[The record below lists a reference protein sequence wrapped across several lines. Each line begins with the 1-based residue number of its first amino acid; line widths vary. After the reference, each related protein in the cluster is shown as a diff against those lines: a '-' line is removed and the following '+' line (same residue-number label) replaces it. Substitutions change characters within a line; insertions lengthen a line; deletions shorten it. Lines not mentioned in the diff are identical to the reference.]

1 MAGAQPGVHALQLK
15 PVCVSDSLKKGIK
28 FVKWDDVSRGRRTG
42 GAGGGGGAGHG
53 ARRGAGCVGVG
64 RGARYAMGARD
75 PARAASGR
83 AGWLLPRWLA
93 ESSGF
98 ARAPALHGCGSCL
111 LAGSGR
117 RPQRVFCLW
126 GQWSRRDRLCQ
137 ATVLR
142 VWKV

>member
-1 MAGAQPGVHALQLK
+1 
-15 PVCVSDSLKKGIK
+15 
-28 FVKWDDVSRGRRTG
+28 
-42 GAGGGGGAGHG
+42 
-53 ARRGAGCVGVG
+53 
-64 RGARYAMGARD
+64 

-83 AGWLLPRWLA
+83 VGWPLPRRLA

-98 ARAPALHGCGSCL
+98 ARAPGLHGFRSCL

-117 RPQRVFCLW
+117 RPQRIFCLW
-126 GQWSRRDRLCQ
+126 GQCSRRDRLCQ